1 MDPNSSRRHPD
12 EGDERGARPSIEW
25 PYNPCA
31 DVLYFTDGV
40 PRETVEL
47 DAGEGL
53 FVRYAKADG
62 RCVGITLF
70 GVRKHLDDGIG
81 ELGLAP
87 GTRAF
92 AEEFGHAIE
101 AVGRSGG
108 VRAEDLIR
116 LILRFVAD
124 LLRVPTT

>member
-1 MDPNSSRRHPD
+1 MKSTQRV
-12 EGDERGARPSIEW
+12 ARPPIEW
-25 PYNPCA
+25 SYNPRA

-47 DAGEGL
+47 DGGEGL

-81 ELGLAP
+81 ESGPAP

-92 AEEFGHAIE
+92 AEELGQAIE
-101 AVGRSGG
+101 AVGRNEG
-108 VRAEDLIR
+108 VKAEDVIR
-116 LILRFVAD
+116 LILQLVDAAD
-124 LLRVPTT
+124 ALAVGSG